1 MQNSFS
7 QIDDDVTKELELKKL
22 KTPDQARPDHWITAG
37 SVRFED
43 VTMRY
48 RPDLPPALANLSFK
62 VAGGKKV
69 GIVGRSGCGKST
81 CLAALFRMVR
91 IPLSKH
97 RELANIDLY
106 S

>member
-1 MQNSFS
+1 MLDSSAEF
-7 QIDDDVTKELELKKL
+7 DDDMELKKI
-22 KTPDQARPDHWITAG
+22 KSVDQPRSVHWLTAG

-48 RPDLPPALANLSFK
+48 RPDLPPALANLSFR
-62 VAGGKKV
+62 VGGGKKV

-91 IPLSKH
+91 GV
-97 RELANIDLY
+97 
-106 S
+106 